1 MVRLIVQKMGKYIF
15 YEIYEESEYGWGSLV
30 GPRMPVGRCKF
41 TLEHVGRGNY
51 LKAFSSHLWLDL
63 QVTEAKGSAG
73 RQAEKQSRS
82 VASISQHRLL
92 LTMDCPF

>member
-51 LKAFSSHLWLDL
+51 LKAFSSHLSLRP
-63 QVTEAKGSAG
+63 KGAQGG
-73 RQAEKQSRS
+73 RQKNRADLSHPFL
-82 VASISQHRLL
+82 SIAY
-92 LTMDCPF
+92 C